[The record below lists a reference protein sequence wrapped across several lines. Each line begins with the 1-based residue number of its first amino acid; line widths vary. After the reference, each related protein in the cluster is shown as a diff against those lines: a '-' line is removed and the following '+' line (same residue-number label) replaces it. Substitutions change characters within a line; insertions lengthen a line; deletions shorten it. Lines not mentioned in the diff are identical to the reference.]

1 MHSLERA
8 LLRRIVG
15 TLAAGALLVT
25 AVAYR
30 VTLDEMNEVFDA
42 ELKTI
47 AEGVASVYPA
57 GPGPHA
63 DVRLPERRD
72 RPQDVEIVTLMWT
85 PDGRRLYSSDPRAAL
100 PFSAAA
106 GLASPVVT
114 GERWIV
120 YTNVHAAGVAQ
131 AAQRHSARQEMAG
144 ESAAKI
150 SSLLVGLV
158 AGVGVLLVYSLRR
171 GLAPLDAAARD
182 IAARSAGALEPI
194 GVGGVPRELQPVL
207 DSTNALLQRLAAAF
221 TAQRRFLADAA
232 HELRTP
238 ITALRLQLQLLQRSP
253 DAAAQRAA
261 LAELQAGIDR
271 SQHLVEQL
279 LQVARS
285 GPDGE
290 ATRRDPVDLGALAR
304 SVVGH
309 FSIKADARGIDLG
322 ARAGGGIVARGDA
335 QQLTVLLN
343 NLVDNALR
351 YTPPGGTVD
360 VEAALEQGQPVLRV
374 LDDGPG
380 IDPAE
385 RGRVFDRF
393 YRGAAGSGTAA
404 AAGGSGLGLAIV
416 RAIAERHGARVE
428 LADGPTGRGLAVSVR
443 FAAAGGS
450 ARPA

>member
-1 MHSLERA
+1 MPSLERE

-15 TLAAGALLVT
+15 ALAMGTLLVT
-25 AVAYR
+25 ALVYW

-57 GPGPHA
+57 GPGPLA
-63 DVRLPERRD
+63 SVRLPERHD
-72 RPQDVEIVTLMWT
+72 RPEDVEIVTLMWT
-85 PDGRRLYSSDPRAAL
+85 AGGRRLYSSDPRVAL

-106 GLASPVVT
+106 GLAEPVVA

-120 YTNVHAAGVAQ
+120 YTSVNPDGIAQ
-131 AAQRHSARQEMAG
+131 AAQRHSARQQMAG

-158 AGVGVLLVYSLRR
+158 AGVGVLLVHSLRR

-194 GVGGVPRELQPVL
+194 GVEGVPRELQPVL

-221 TAQRRFLADAA
+221 AAQRRFLADAA

-238 ITALRLQLQLLQRSP
+238 ITALRLQLQWLQRSP
-253 DAAAQRAA
+253 DAAARQAA

-271 SQHLVEQL
+271 SQHLVAQL

-285 GPDGE
+285 EPDGE
-290 ATRRDPVDLGALAR
+290 LTRHDPVDLGALAR

-309 FSIKADARGIDLG
+309 FSVRADARGIDLG
-322 ARAGGGIVARGDA
+322 ARAGHGIVVRGDA

-360 VEAALEQGQPVLRV
+360 VEAALVDGRPLLRV

-380 IDPAE
+380 IAEAE

-393 YRGAAGSGTAA
+393 YRGAAGTASAA

-416 RAIAERHGARVE
+416 RAIAERHAAQVA
-428 LADGPTGRGLAVSVR
+428 LADGAGGRGLAVSVR
-443 FAAAGGS
+443 FAATDGS
-450 ARPA
+450 AQPA